1 MSSTEPQ
8 NKTGYKRLSS
18 ASRHIKIKATHLKIA
33 VCALLAAA
41 VGVTGTFCLSGGLDS
56 SNIVNRS
63 LTEGLNSSAINPQY
77 IERVTRAYS
86 ETKPTDPPTEASTK
100 ATEPETKKATE
111 KTKKSEKKE
120 TATEKATEKSTEKK
134 TEKKSSATAATDP
147 TAPVE
152 TEIIEIPQ
160 DTQYVQIGASV
171 DSVENATVIE
181 TETTPP
187 LTEEEIIARDQLY
200 QQQWDNGYLMAV
212 DAPDY
217 NYTPQAINLSDKDR
231 DLAYRIVMG
240 EMGSEGFIGCA
251 IVAQAIRDTMNL
263 EGYTTIQEVIDNY
276 GYVGSTN
283 ITPNQDSIDAVNFI
297 FDETGSAVQHRV
309 LFFYATWITSEWHES
324 QNFVVQY
331 SCVRFFDRW
340 F

>member
-8 NKTGYKRLSS
+8 NKTGSKRLSS
-18 ASRHIKIKATHLKIA
+18 ALRNIKIKSTHLKVTA
-33 VCALLAAA
+33 CAILAAA
-41 VGVTGTFCLSGGLDS
+41 VGITGTFCLAGNPGS
-56 SNIVNRS
+56 SKIVNRS
-63 LTEGLNSSAINPQY
+63 LSAGLDNSAINPQY
-77 IERVTRAYS
+77 IEHVTRAYS
-86 ETKPTDPPTEASTK
+86 ETKPTDPPTDPPTK
-100 ATEPETKKATE
+100 ATEAPTKEKKSDKKKA
-111 KTKKSEKKE
+111 KQPATKSSKKE
-120 TATEKATEKSTEKK
+120 KSKEKATEKDTN
-134 TEKKSSATAATDP
+134 APTDP
-147 TAPVE
+147 TIAE
-152 TEIIEIPQ
+152 TETVVIPE
-160 DTQYVQIGASV
+160 DTQNIQIGASAG
-171 DSVENATVIE
+171 SGENTVIYEEE
-181 TETTPP
+181 TVP
-187 LTEEEIIARDQLY
+187 LTDEEIAAREQLY
-200 QQQWDNGYLMAV
+200 QQQWDAGYIMAV

-217 NYTPQAINLSDKDR
+217 NYTPQAIKLSDKDR

-263 EGYTTIQEVIDNY
+263 EGYTSIQEVIDKY
-276 GYVGSTN
+276 GYVGSTS

-309 LFFYATWITSEWHES
+309 LYFYATWINSDWHES